1 MNHKVLVELTME
13 CAFCGEAYAEFVHR
27 LGDGDLR
34 AVESDEGPELMLL
47 TPLPRGWALAKSGD
61 AYCPACCKQFGLQ
74 NARPLAACA
83 WCGAP
88 LFTEAKLCQNCWEEA
103 GRADG
108 GDKLDD

>member
-1 MNHKVLVELTME
+1 MGKVTVEVWVE
-13 CAFCGEAYAEFVHR
+13 CAFCGVAYVGLTR
-27 LGDGDLR
+27 DLDENDVR
-34 AVESDEGPELMLL
+34 AVDGEEGQELMILAN
-47 TPLPRGWALAKSGD
+47 LPKGWVLAQSGD
-61 AYCPACCKQFGLQ
+61 AYCPACVDLFKL
-74 NARPLAACA
+74 AETKPLRACA